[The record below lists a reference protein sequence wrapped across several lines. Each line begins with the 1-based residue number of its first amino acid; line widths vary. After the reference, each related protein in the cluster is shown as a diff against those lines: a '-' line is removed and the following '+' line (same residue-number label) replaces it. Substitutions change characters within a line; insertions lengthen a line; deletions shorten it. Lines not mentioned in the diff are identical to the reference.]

1 MAADIVLILASILF
15 GGLLGLIV
23 EAQKHFYPIY
33 LASLLLVAAGLLGI
47 LERAIAWHA
56 ER

>member
-1 MAADIVLILASILF
+1 MVADIVLILVFIAF

-23 EAQKHFYPIY
+23 EAQKHLYPVY
-33 LASLLLVAAGLLGI
+33 VAVLLLIIAELLGLL
-47 LERAIAWHA
+47 EKAVTSNA